1 MLLPLGGDE
10 GGHRYRPIA
19 SSTQRATERLSTS
32 RCIRS
37 SVTSLRSRTSSAR
50 SSSLNAALPF
60 SRLRRSPA
68 HQLPSVPSL
77 MPSSRATC
85 AIGLPVSNTSC
96 TAPCL
101 KSASNFR
108 YCLLIAPPQSDVSTL
123 RGEAQGPP
131 RGRQR
136 NCMRIAR
143 PAVVAVLAVSGLSL
157 AACGSSVKGTVSAA
171 GQSTPSLAAPTSSA
185 PVATTS
191 AGPSLNA
198 RGNIVKAL
206 GVEGG
211 WGDVDGQPTVTFVVD
226 SITPDLPCDR
236 AYAEKPENGH
246 FVGIH
251 MRMATAPGF

>member
-1 MLLPLGGDE
+1 MRRVAAEIDL
-10 GGHRYRPIA
+10 A
-19 SSTQRATERLSTS
+19 SGQTS
-32 RCIRS
+32 
-37 SVTSLRSRTSSAR
+37 A
-50 SSSLNAALPF
+50 
-60 SRLRRSPA
+60 
-68 HQLPSVPSL
+68 PSVP
-77 MPSSRATC
+77 
-85 AIGLPVSNTSC
+85 
-96 TAPCL
+96 
-101 KSASNFR
+101 
-108 YCLLIAPPQSDVSTL
+108 
-123 RGEAQGPP
+123 EQGPT

-185 PVATTS
+185 PVTTTS

-226 SITPDLPCDR
+226 SITPDLHCDSPD
-236 AYAEKPENGH
+236 AEKPENGH

-251 MRMATAPGF
+251 TRIATAPGFDPNQDPFGMSTYDW

>member
-1 MLLPLGGDE
+1 MVGKNRFVLGGARRRAGGLGRGAAAPPLLEPRLADSQRPAGGRMRHPMLLPLGGDE

-77 MPSSRATC
+77 MPNSRTTC

-123 RGEAQGPP
+123 RGEAQ
-131 RGRQR
+131 
-136 NCMRIAR
+136 A
-143 PAVVAVLAVSGLSL
+143 AAL
-157 AACGSSVKGTVSAA
+157 ACG
-171 GQSTPSLAAPTSSA
+171 
-185 PVATTS
+185 
-191 AGPSLNA
+191 
-198 RGNIVKAL
+198 RG
-206 GVEGG
+206 G
-211 WGDVDGQPTVTFVVD
+211 
-226 SITPDLPCDR
+226 
-236 AYAEKPENGH
+236 
-246 FVGIH
+246 
-251 MRMATAPGF
+251 